1 MDFNDLFEIE
11 YEDDFIIQISFIQ
24 FFKDKN
30 EFNKIINI
38 LKKYKSIFETETKTW
53 KILKI
58 YKVNIE
64 YELNNI
70 SQNYNNGYNEKHND
84 IIDIISDYINK
95 LENDSRRL
103 ENLNN
108 IIKFA
113 RTSAIKLQQESIK

>member
-11 YEDDFIIQISFIQ
+11 YEDNFIIQISFIQ

-38 LKKYKSIFETETKTW
+38 LKKHKSIFETETKTW

-64 YELNNI
+64 FELHNI
-70 SQNYNNGYNEKHND
+70 SQNYNEYNEKDND
-84 IIDIISDYINK
+84 IIDIISSYINK
-95 LENDSRRL
+95 LENDNRRL